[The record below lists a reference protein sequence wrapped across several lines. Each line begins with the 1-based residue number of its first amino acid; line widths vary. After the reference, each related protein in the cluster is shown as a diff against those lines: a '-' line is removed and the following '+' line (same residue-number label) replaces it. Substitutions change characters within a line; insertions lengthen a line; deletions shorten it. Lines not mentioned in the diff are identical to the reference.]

1 MPHTW
6 LALLLLLILLPP
18 LLLVLRVLLLLL
30 LLLCPTPRPHHICK
44 SFILSVASPLG
55 MTEPAANQLS

>member
-1 MPHTW
+1 VHVPHTW

-18 LLLVLRVLLLLL
+18 LLLVLL
-30 LLLCPTPRPHHICK
+30 LLLCPTPRPHHMCK